1 MSKIAKFVVII
12 NDNVSWMEEKAIQFY
27 SRLFE
32 QKVEGEKYVEIHLSQ
47 KELFRIQ
54 NDFSIEILMAY
65 DGEVPQSYLKLN
77 SSRILNENLGAS
89 KAINLSEIIYFD
101 EEDLTVLIKRAEE
114 IARQRKHDLIWVS
127 AFSCDAILIK
137 MLLSLDYE
145 EFDYEE
151 SIEDQ
156 FSKRI
161 YFRKNLNDLAFS

>member
-27 SRLFE
+27 NGLFE
-32 QKVEGEKYVEIHLSQ
+32 EKIVGEKYVETHLSQ

-65 DGEVPQSYLKLN
+65 DGEIAQSYLKLN
-77 SSRILNENLGAS
+77 SSRILNENLGAL

-101 EEDLTVLIKRAEE
+101 EEDLKVLIKRAEE
-114 IARQRKHDLIWVS
+114 IASQRKHDLIWVS
-127 AFSCDAILIK
+127 AFSCDATLIK

-145 EFDYEE
+145 KFDLEE
-151 SIEDQ
+151 GIEDQ

-161 YFRKNLNDLAFS
+161 YFKKKNEMI

>member
-12 NDNVSWMEEKAIQFY
+12 NDNVSWMEEKAVQFY
-27 SRLFE
+27 TSLFKE
-32 QKVEGEKYVEIHLSQ
+32 KDLGEKHVEEYLSQ

-65 DGEVPQSYLKLN
+65 LGETPQSYLKLD

-101 EEDLTVLIKRAEE
+101 EEDLKALIKRGEE
-114 IARQRKHDLIWVS
+114 IACQRKHDLIWVK
-127 AFSCDAILIK
+127 AFALDTVLIDILR
-137 MLLSLDYE
+137 LLNYE
-145 EFDYEE
+145 EFDLEK

-156 FSKRI
+156 FPKRI
-161 YFRKNLNDLAFS
+161 YFRKKM